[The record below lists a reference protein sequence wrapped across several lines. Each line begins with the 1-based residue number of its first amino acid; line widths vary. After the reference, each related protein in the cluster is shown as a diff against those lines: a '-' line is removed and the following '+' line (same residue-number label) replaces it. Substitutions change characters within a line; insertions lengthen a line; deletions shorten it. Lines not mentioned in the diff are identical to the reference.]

1 MSDAIEGLVTPVF
14 IEFSDFKGRIWKA
27 LALVAPLRAE
37 DEEPIQIA
45 MAEDLELKPQTFKVV
60 KR

>member
-1 MSDAIEGLVTPVF
+1 MSEVEGLVTPVF
-14 IEFSDFKGRIWKA
+14 IKFVDIKGRIWEA

-37 DEEPIQIA
+37 DEEPVQIA
-45 MAEDLELKPQTFKVV
+45 MAEDLELKPQTFRVV